1 MTMRNT
7 GLTKAFIAAALIP
20 RFSVVKLDSAEDSV
34 AVATA
39 KTDRFVGVVA
49 DPADVP
55 AGKRVDVILEGIAE
69 VRAGATLTKGV
80 DVSVD
85 TQGRVVA
92 AGAGDEVV
100 GWATEAAN
108 AADDVISIKLTV

>member
-7 GLTKAFIAAALIP
+7 GLTKAFIAATAIP
-20 RFSVVKLDSAEDSV
+20 RYSVVKLDAADDAV

-39 KTDRFVGVVA
+39 KTDRLVGVLA
-49 DPADVP
+49 DAAEVP
-55 AGKRVDVILEGIAE
+55 AGKRADVILEGIAE
-69 VRAGATLTKGV
+69 VRAGATVNKGA
-80 DVSVD
+80 DVTVD

-92 AGAGDEVV
+92 ASSTDEVV

-108 AADDVISIKLTV
+108 AAGDIISIKLTV